1 MIYELRTYT
10 LYPGKTAEYLQ
21 HMKAILPLR
30 EKYSKL
36 VGYWTTEVG
45 ELNQIVHLWAYEDLA
60 HRAEVR
66 AAVAK
71 EPEWQAF
78 LGKIYPL
85 ILRQESKILIPTD
98 FSPLR

>member
-1 MIYELRTYT
+1 VIYEQRTYT
-10 LYPGKTAEYLQ
+10 LHPGKVPEYLQ
-21 HMKAILPLR
+21 HMKAVLAVR

-36 VGYWTTEVG
+36 VGFWSTEIG
-45 ELNQIVHLWAYEDLA
+45 ELNQVVHIWAYDDLA

-78 LGKIYPL
+78 LGKIHPL
-85 ILRQESKILIPTD
+85 LLRMESKILTPAD